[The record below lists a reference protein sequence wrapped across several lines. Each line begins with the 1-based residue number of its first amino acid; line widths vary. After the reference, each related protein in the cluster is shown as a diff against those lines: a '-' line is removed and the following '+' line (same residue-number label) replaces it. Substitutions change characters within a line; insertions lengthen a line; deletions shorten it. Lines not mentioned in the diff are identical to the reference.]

1 MFAVYVLYLKRAII
15 LKSLI
20 MSNSPPKLFDEQ
32 IYFTRLQRAKRLGFV
47 DFLVRRAN
55 DELHERLAHILRKF
69 DVVADIGTP
78 LLLNAELH
86 KGIEFLYVP
95 PQNSDQALPLK
106 SNHYALI
113 TSLMAL
119 HCVNDLPGIF
129 TQIRRAL
136 RPDGLFMAC
145 IPAGKT
151 LHELRNVLQIAESEI
166 TNGVSPRIFPF
177 AEIKDFGSLL
187 QRANFT
193 LPVTD
198 SESVVVRYD
207 NMFALMRDLRAMAA
221 TNILSNRLKHPTR
234 KAVFQRAAELYQE
247 QFSDSDGR
255 IRATFEFIWVSGWA
269 AHESQQKP
277 LKPGSAKQKLADA
290 LVKISQ
296 DII

>member
-1 MFAVYVLYLKRAII
+1 
-15 LKSLI
+15 
-20 MSNSPPKLFDEQ
+20 MSNSPPKLFDEH
-32 IYFTRLQRAKRLGFV
+32 IYLERLKRAKRLGFA
-47 DFLVRRAN
+47 DFLVQRAN
-55 DELHERLAHILRKF
+55 NELHERLANILRKF
-69 DVVADIGTP
+69 DIVADVGTP
-78 LLLNAELH
+78 IHINIELP
-86 KGIEFLYVP
+86 KGSEFLHLP
-95 PQNSDQALPLK
+95 AQNSDLALPLK

-129 TQIRRAL
+129 IQIRRAL

-151 LHELRNVLQIAESEI
+151 LHELRIVLQIAETEI

-198 SESVVVRYD
+198 SETVVVRYD
-207 NMFALMRDLRAMAA
+207 NMFALIHDLRAMAA
-221 TNILSNRLKHPTR
+221 TNILSSRLKHPTR
-234 KAVFQRAAELYQE
+234 KAIFQRASELYHE
-247 QFSDSDGR
+247 KFSDPDGR

-290 LVKISQ
+290 LDEISQ
-296 DII
+296 DKS